1 VLGEHPFV
9 DVGDGLA
16 PAIQELHGVVAAGDL
31 WHRDD
36 QAALL
41 VDGDP
46 RLRVRDVEI
55 RIRPVDFARLAV
67 YQHVPLEAFLEVEL
81 LLAQDEQAAEETDV
95 AVADLGL
102 RERW

>member
-1 VLGEHPFV
+1 MLGEHPFV

-55 RIRPVDFARLAV
+55 RIRPVDLAWSAM
-67 YQHVPLEAFLEVEL
+67 YQLIPLEAFLEVEL
-81 LLAQDEQAAEETDV
+81 LLAQDQQAAEEIDV

-102 RERW
+102 GECW